1 MSEGSQSR
9 VFVGL
14 GSNLDDPVS
23 QLSRAI
29 DAIAG
34 LPQTSL
40 QNISS
45 FYSSEPVGPADQPD
59 YINAVA
65 ELQTRLSPIQL
76 LDELQQLENQQG
88 RVRLQRWGART
99 LDLDILLYADQ
110 HIDTLRL
117 VVPHP
122 QMHLRRFVLLPLQ
135 EIVGDDFKIPTLGT
149 LAQLLASCPEL
160 EISQIA
166 SVGKSNVV

>member
-1 MSEGSQSR
+1 
-9 VFVGL
+9 
-14 GSNLDDPVS
+14 
-23 QLSRAI
+23 
-29 DAIAG
+29 
-34 LPQTSL
+34 
-40 QNISS
+40 
-45 FYSSEPVGPADQPD
+45 
-59 YINAVA
+59 
-65 ELQTRLSPIQL
+65 
-76 LDELQQLENQQG
+76 LENQQG
-88 RVRLQRWGART
+88 RVRLERWGART